1 VSWSVSAIGKA
12 PAVKTAV
19 AEQFAGQKCDE
30 PEETL
35 KQSAAALIAAALDA
49 QDPTIAVKV
58 SALGSQSRKYTTKAV
73 TYLNIAIE
81 PQFGV
86 V

>member
-1 VSWSVSAIGKA
+1 MSWSVSAIGKA

-35 KQSAAALIAAALDA
+35 KQSAAALIAAELDA

-58 SALGSQSRKYTTKAV
+58 SAWGSQEYTTKAV
-73 TYLNIAIE
+73 YYLNIAIE